1 MRAGP
6 WALLAAALA
15 LTACAPAAPS
25 TAVPGPTAGAAAPSD
40 ARAAAP
46 PAAAPA
52 TEPGAVAGAVVPVPL
67 DPPRVVRI
75 ANSGLAAQAPTF
87 LAIEEGYF
95 AELGLAPE
103 VINLPGTADSIALLS
118 GGQIDVAT
126 AAISAAFFNAV
137 ARGVAIRMVADHGTY
152 IPGRTTAGLVVRAD
166 LVEQQPW
173 RGYQDLKG
181 MKVAVQQPGSLLEY
195 DLELML
201 RRGGLQRDDIEVV
214 VLSFADIATAFVNH
228 AIDAATYN
236 EPFATQLE
244 QQGVIKKIA
253 YTDDVEPYGI
263 ITGLM
268 FGEPFANDTAAA
280 RNFMVAYLRG
290 VRRYWDAYDGRADFQ
305 TGDRRAAEV
314 HAAQGCRADPED
326 PAHGPEPGR
335 LPRRVP
341 PRPLPGLVR
350 RARAG
355 DAESRPLARVRPEL
369 RGLRQRRPR
378 ALRARRP
385 AAPPGVTGPSG
396 ASG

>member
-1 MRAGP
+1 MRATLL
-6 WALLAAALA
+6 ALLAAALA
-15 LTACAPAAPS
+15 LAACAPP
-25 TAVPGPTAGAAAPSD
+25 AVPGPAAGAAAPSD
-40 ARAAAP
+40 ARAASGG
-46 PAAAPA
+46 AAAPA
-52 TEPGAVAGAVVPVPL
+52 TEALAGSGRVVPVPL

-137 ARGVAIRMVADHGTY
+137 ARGVAIRMVADHGSY

-263 ITGLM
+263 IAGLM
-268 FGEPFANDTAAA
+268 FGEPFANDADAA
-280 RNFMVAYLRG
+280 RNFMVGYLRG

-305 TGDRRAAEV
+305 AVLDVLQKYTPLKDAALIRKIPPTGQNPAGYLDSARLAFYQDWFAERGLVTQKADLARALDQSFVDYANAVLGPYEP
-314 HAAQGCRADPED
+314 AAQ
-326 PAHGPEPGR
+326 
-335 LPRRVP
+335 PRR
-341 PRPLPGLVR
+341 
-350 RARAG
+350 
-355 DAESRPLARVRPEL
+355 PE
-369 RGLRQRRPR
+369 
-378 ALRARRP
+378 
-385 AAPPGVTGPSG
+385 
-396 ASG
+396 

>member
-1 MRAGP
+1 MD
-6 WALLAAALA
+6 
-15 LTACAPAAPS
+15 TSPS
-25 TAVPGPTAGAAAPSD
+25 WGW
-40 ARAAAP
+40 R
-46 PAAAPA
+46 
-52 TEPGAVAGAVVPVPL
+52 
-67 DPPRVVRI
+67 PRW
-75 ANSGLAAQAPTF
+75 STC
-87 LAIEEGYF
+87 
-95 AELGLAPE
+95 
-103 VINLPGTADSIALLS
+103 PGTADSIALLS

-126 AAISAAFFNAV
+126 AAISAAVFNAA
-137 ARGVAIRMVADHGTY
+137 ARGVAIRMVADHGSY

-263 ITGLM
+263 IAGLM
-268 FGEPFANDTAAA
+268 FGEPLANDTNAA
-280 RNFMVAYLRG
+280 RNFMVGYLRG

-305 TGDRRAAEV
+305 PVIDVLQKYTPLKDAALIRKIPPTGQNPAGYLDSDRLALYQDWFAERGLVTQKADLARALDHSFVDYANAVLGPYEPTLQPLRIDARFASAP
-314 HAAQGCRADPED
+314 HGSGQDRAQGN
-326 PAHGPEPGR
+326 
-335 LPRRVP
+335 
-341 PRPLPGLVR
+341 
-350 RARAG
+350 
-355 DAESRPLARVRPEL
+355 
-369 RGLRQRRPR
+369 
-378 ALRARRP
+378 
-385 AAPPGVTGPSG
+385 
-396 ASG
+396 